1 MPRLHSNRLA
11 TMSLHSTIIQACMSN
26 IHKEI
31 SQLEHWLIRLPQE
44 PAPQRVDGSL
54 QAMIER
60 LSKQM
65 EVQQHTLN
73 HIIDRLDVLENRPES
88 DDFMGDPWLDH
99 AGTQLQNEI
108 VDVLE
113 PIYTVRKELVPVAV
127 TKEPSPAAIDPLS
140 LIQITGGTA
149 MLMKEPEASPI
160 KETAPEALPEAM
172 PEAAQV
178 VIPIPDGPEHAI
190 EISEEE
196 GVELETITY
205 KGTDYYKDEDGFIY
219 RIDEEDQPSETAV
232 GYWKEKSKSITFYRT

>member
-1 MPRLHSNRLA
+1 
-11 TMSLHSTIIQACMSN
+11 MSLHSTIIQACMSN

-73 HIIDRLDVLENRPES
+73 HIIDRLDILENRPES

-113 PIYTVRKELVPVAV
+113 PIYTVRKESVPVAV
-127 TKEPSPAAIDPLS
+127 TKEPDSVT
-140 LIQITGGTA
+140 LIQITDV
-149 MLMKEPEASPI
+149 LMKEVVE
-160 KETAPEALPEAM
+160 EALPKALPAALPVKEVM
-172 PEAAQV
+172 EEKPQLTAQV
-178 VIPIPDGPEHAI
+178 IIPIPDGPEHAI
-190 EISEEE
+190 EIPEEEE

-219 RIDEEDQPSETAV
+219 RIDEDDQPSETAV